1 MISNQA
7 WVVCGGCDTWLT
19 GIVAKHC
26 LQQIVP
32 QIVTISLRRTNFA
45 TAATTT
51 TATATTTAVF
61 MLMLILLEFNGLFM

>member
-7 WVVCGGCDTWLT
+7 WVVCGGCDTLLT

-51 TATATTTAVF
+51 ATATTTAVF
-61 MLMLILLEFNGLFM
+61 MLMLILLGFNGLFM